1 MGLLQMK
8 IAITGHSAGIGQALT
23 KVYQAQ
29 GHEIVG
35 LSKRH
40 GHNIRNI
47 PKIALNIEP
56 CDVFINNAQAG
67 FAQTELLFEMYR
79 LWKGQAGKR
88 IINIS
93 TIMAS
98 QPVSTL
104 PGLDMIE
111 YRNQK
116 VTLEQAHYQLQ
127 HLQDWPKLVLI
138 RPGAVATQPGQVSPI
153 PYADVDEWAKTVVH
167 ILDTAGPNLE
177 VSELSLGVN
186 YP

>member
-1 MGLLQMK
+1 MK
-8 IAITGHSAGIGQALT
+8 IAITGHTAGIGQALT
-23 KVYQAQ
+23 KVYQSQ
-29 GHEIVG
+29 GHEVVG

-47 PKIALNIEP
+47 PKIVLHIES
-56 CDVFINNAQAG
+56 CDMFVNNAQAG
-67 FAQTELLFEMYR
+67 FAQTELLFEMYK

-93 TIMAS
+93 TAMAT

-104 PGLDMIE
+104 PGLNMIE

-116 VTLEQAHYQLQ
+116 VALEQAHYQLQ

-138 RPGAVATQPGQVSPI
+138 RPGAVATQLGQTSPM

-167 ILDTAGPNLE
+167 ILDSAGSNLE
-177 VSELSLGVN
+177 VNELSLGVN

>member
-23 KVYQAQ
+23 KVYQTQ
-29 GHEIVG
+29 GHQVIG

-47 PKIALNIEP
+47 PKIISHIEP
-56 CDVFINNAQAG
+56 CDVFVNNAQDG
-67 FAQTELLFEMYR
+67 FAQTELLFEMYK
-79 LWKGQAGKR
+79 LWKGQSGKR

-98 QPVSTL
+98 HPTSVL
-104 PGLDMIE
+104 PGIEMIA

-116 VTLEQAHYQLQ
+116 VTLEEAHRQLQ
-127 HLQDWPKLVLI
+127 YLQDWPRLTLI
-138 RPGAVATQPGQVSPI
+138 RPGAVATQPGQSSPM
-153 PYADVDEWAKTVVH
+153 PYANVDEWAKTVVH
-167 ILDTAGPNLE
+167 LLDTVGPNLE
-177 VSELSLGVN
+177 INELSLGVN

>member
-1 MGLLQMK
+1 MK
-8 IAITGHSAGIGQALT
+8 IAITGDTAGIGRALAR
-23 KVYQAQ
+23 VYQSQ

-47 PKIALNIEP
+47 AKIITHIEP
-56 CDVFINNAQAG
+56 CDMFVNNAQAG
-67 FAQTELLFEMYR
+67 FAQTELLFEIYR
-79 LWKGQAGKR
+79 LWKGQQGKC

-93 TIMAS
+93 TMMTT

-104 PGLDMIE
+104 PGIDMIA

-116 VTLEQAHYQLQ
+116 IALEEAHRQLQ

-138 RPGAVATQPGQVSPI
+138 RPGAVATQSGQTSPM
-153 PYADVDEWAKTVVH
+153 PYANVDNWAQTVVR
-167 ILDTAGPNLE
+167 ILDAAKPELDVN
-177 VSELSLGVN
+177 ELSLGVN
-186 YP
+186 YE

>member
-1 MGLLQMK
+1 MK
-8 IAITGHSAGIGQALT
+8 IAITGDTAGIGQALAQ
-23 KVYQAQ
+23 VYQSQ

-35 LSKRH
+35 LSKRN

-47 PKIALNIEP
+47 PKIITHIEP
-56 CDVFINNAQAG
+56 CDMFVNNAQAG

-79 LWKGQAGKR
+79 LWKGQPGKC

-93 TIMAS
+93 TMMTTEPIS
-98 QPVSTL
+98 SL
-104 PGLDMIE
+104 PGIDMIA

-116 VTLEQAHYQLQ
+116 IALEEAHCQLR

-138 RPGAVATQPGQVSPI
+138 RPGAVATQPGQTSPV
-153 PYADVDEWAKTVVH
+153 PYANVDRWAQVVVC
-167 ILDTAGPNLE
+167 ILNTANPDLE

-186 YP
+186 YT

>member
-1 MGLLQMK
+1 MK
-8 IAITGHSAGIGQALT
+8 IAITGHSAGIGQALAQ
-23 KVYQAQ
+23 VYQTQ

-35 LSKRH
+35 LSRRN

-47 PKIALNIEP
+47 SKIVPHIEH
-56 CDVFINNAQAG
+56 CDMFINNAQAG
-67 FAQTELLFEMYR
+67 FAQTELLFEIYK

-93 TIMAS
+93 TIMTT

-104 PGLDMIE
+104 PGIDMIA

-116 VTLEQAHYQLQ
+116 VALEEAHGQLK
-127 HLQDWPKLVLI
+127 HLQDWPKLTLI
-138 RPGAVATQPGQVSPI
+138 KPGAVATQSGQHSPM
-153 PYADVDEWAKTVVH
+153 PYADVDKWAQTIVN
-167 ILDTAGPNLE
+167 ILTMAGPTLD

-186 YP
+186 YEQ

>member
-1 MGLLQMK
+1 MK
-8 IAITGHSAGIGQALT
+8 IAVTGHSAGIGQALAR
-23 KVYQAQ
+23 VYQAQ

-35 LSKRH
+35 LSKRN

-47 PKIALNIEP
+47 PKIIAHVEH
-56 CDVFINNAQAG
+56 CDMFINNAQAG
-67 FAQTELLFEMYR
+67 FTQTELLFKIYK
-79 LWKGQAGKR
+79 LWKGHVGKR

-93 TIMAS
+93 TMMTT

-104 PGLDMIE
+104 PGIDMIA

-116 VTLEQAHYQLQ
+116 IALEEAHYQLQ
-127 HLQDWPKLVLI
+127 HLQDWPKLTLV
-138 RPGAVATQPGQVSPI
+138 RPGAVATQPGQTSPR
-153 PYADVDEWAKTVVH
+153 PYANVDHWATTLVR
-167 ILDTAGPNLE
+167 ILDVGVDLE